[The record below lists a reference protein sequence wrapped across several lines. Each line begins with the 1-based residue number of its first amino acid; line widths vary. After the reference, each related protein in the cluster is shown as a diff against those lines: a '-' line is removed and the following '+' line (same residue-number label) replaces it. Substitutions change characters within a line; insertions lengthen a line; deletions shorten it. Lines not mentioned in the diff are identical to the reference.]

1 MTITVI
7 VDDADPEITY
17 AAPWTAEDPW
27 ALSSDYGVTQSVGG
41 TLRNIST
48 GIETSTAN
56 PPLTFSYKFTG
67 MNLFIS
73 SSPFC

>member
-7 VDDADPEITY
+7 VDDADPAITY
-17 AAPWTAEDPW
+17 AAPWTAIDPW
-27 ALSSDYGVTQSVGG
+27 ALGSEYGITQSVGG

-48 GIETSTAN
+48 GIDTSIEN

-67 MNLFIS
+67 LDLFIFFS
-73 SSPFC
+73 SFG